1 MKYKIKFAFTHE
13 DKTEYETDDPYEAIQ
28 IIKNFDQK
36 SYEEQ
41 LEYEERCVEKWKVP
55 ADYYPTYYIDRKYR
69 RFDITN
75 FHLLEEKIK
84 YETQ

>member
-13 DKTEYETDDPYEAIQ
+13 DKTEYETDDPYKAIQ
-28 IIKNFDQK
+28 IIKNYDQK

-41 LEYEERCVEKWKVP
+41 LEYEERCVEEWKVP
-55 ADYYPTYYIDRKYR
+55 TDYYQTYYIDCKYG

>member
-36 SYEEQ
+36 SYVKKLSKKQ
-41 LEYEERCVEKWKVP
+41 
-55 ADYYPTYYIDRKYR
+55 
-69 RFDITN
+69 
-75 FHLLEEKIK
+75 EKIISRNIFL
-84 YETQ
+84 ELSTND